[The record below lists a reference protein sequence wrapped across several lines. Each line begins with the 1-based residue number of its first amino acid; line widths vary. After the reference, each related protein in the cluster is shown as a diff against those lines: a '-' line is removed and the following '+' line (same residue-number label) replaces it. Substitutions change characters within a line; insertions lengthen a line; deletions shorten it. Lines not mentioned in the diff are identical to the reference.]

1 MERVLYRP
9 VHVSMALIRSKDA
22 EVERWPRLEGPMQEG
37 FSHQPVLLDETVRY
51 LAVRWGG
58 VYLDGT
64 VGEGGHASAIL
75 QAASPGGRLLGI
87 DLDPQALERAQS
99 RLQRWD
105 GSFTLAKASYDQLA
119 ELARHYGYAEPDGIL
134 LDLGLSSLQLED
146 SGRGFSFL
154 RDEPLDMRYD
164 PESPLTAA
172 QIVNSY
178 PVTELTNILSLYG
191 EEPRARS
198 VARSIVE
205 RRPLRTSV
213 EMAKLVTDVYG
224 GRRGRTHPA
233 TRTFQALRIAV
244 NSELDNL
251 KAGLQQAIEL
261 LKPGGMLV
269 TISYHSLEDRIV
281 KETLTRESKEC
292 ICPPSVPVCTC
303 GHTASVR
310 IVTRKVITPTP
321 EEIRQNPR
329 SRSARLRAAQRLL
342 ET

>member
-9 VHVSMALIRSKDA
+9 VHVSMALIRNEDA

-37 FSHQPVLLDETVRY
+37 FSHQSVLLDEAVQY
-51 LAVRWGG
+51 LAVRRGG
-58 VYLDGT
+58 VYIDGT

-75 QAASPGGRLLGI
+75 QGASPEGRLLGI
-87 DLDPQALERAQS
+87 DLDLQALERAQS
-99 RLQRWD
+99 RLERWE
-105 GSFTLAKASYDQLA
+105 GSFSLTKGSYHNMA
-119 ELARHYGYAEPDGIL
+119 ELAHHFGYTGPDGIL
-134 LDLGLSSLQLED
+134 LDLGLSSLQLQD

-172 QIVNSY
+172 QVVNGY
-178 PVTELTNILSLYG
+178 PVKELANILFEYG

-198 VARSIVE
+198 IARSIVE
-205 RRPLRTSV
+205 RRPLRTSL
-213 EMAKLVTDVYG
+213 ELANLVTKVYG
-224 GRRGRTHPA
+224 GRKGRTHPA

-251 KAGLQQAIEL
+251 RAGLQQAISL

-281 KETLTRESKEC
+281 KQTLTRESKGC
-292 ICPPSVPVCTC
+292 ICPTSVPVCIC
-303 GHTASVR
+303 DHTPSVR

-321 EEIRQNPR
+321 QEIRQNPR
-329 SRSARLRAAQRLL
+329 SRSSRLRAAQRLF